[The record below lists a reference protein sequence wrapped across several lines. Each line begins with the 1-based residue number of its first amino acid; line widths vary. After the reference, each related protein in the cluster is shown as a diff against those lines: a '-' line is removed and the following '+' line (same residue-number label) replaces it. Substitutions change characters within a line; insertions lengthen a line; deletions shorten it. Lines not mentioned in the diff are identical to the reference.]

1 MIKIIQRKTDK
12 KYLQS
17 LENDV
22 WVDNRNDSFQM
33 TYRECESVKEV
44 LITSYKKEEIN
55 EIVDFTKSKTMS
67 PEEIEELFNLLKN
80 K

>member
-44 LITSYKKEEIN
+44 LMNSYKKEEIN